1 MSTHPRLFIGLL
13 LLATRPLLAEP
24 IPLDTA
30 LQRAEEHSPALR
42 AARAEADAARGEAR
56 QSATWANPSL
66 SFESESIGADDGS
79 ETTVRLSQ
87 PFDAPGKRGAVRRV
101 AASAVDG
108 AEEELRLRQIELRR
122 DVRKAFARVLAA
134 EAGLEAAT
142 RSIERAERSQRA
154 AAELVKAGAVPAM
167 ESDRARSRLAAA
179 GMERQQAESRLR
191 SARREMARLC
201 GTGEAK
207 GDLAAPPDVPPGDAV
222 PTDHP
227 RLAAARRAQEHAEAL
242 LEVARRERWPGIEVS
257 AGYQQFEEGD
267 SDAVAVGVSLALPVW
282 DRRSGEQDAAKAR
295 IARAAA
301 ELDQASAEAAAELA
315 EARENADNARAS
327 LTLLDETELPLARSV
342 ADAATKSYEAGA
354 TGLLDLLDAL
364 DRLAEAESRRIEW
377 LLASWDAAADLSAWL
392 EQLSPGEPR

>member
-1 MSTHPRLFIGLL
+1 MSRHPRLSIGLL

-24 IPLDTA
+24 IPLDAA

-56 QSATWANPSL
+56 QSATWSNPSL
-66 SFESESIGADDGS
+66 SFESESIGADDGA

-87 PFDAPGKRGAVRRV
+87 PFDAPGKRGAVRQA
-101 AASAVDG
+101 AASAVAG
-108 AEEELRLRQIELRR
+108 AEEELRLRHIELRR
-122 DVRKAFARVLAA
+122 DVRKAFALVLAA
-134 EAGLEAAT
+134 DARVQAAAK
-142 RSIERAERSQRA
+142 SIERAERAHRA
-154 AAELVKAGAVPAM
+154 AGELVKAGAVPAV
-167 ESDRARSRLAAA
+167 EADRARARLASA
-179 GMERQQAESRLR
+179 GLERQQAESHQR
-191 SARREMARLC
+191 SARRELARLC
-201 GTGEAK
+201 GTGEAQ
-207 GDLAAPPDVPPGDAV
+207 GDLSAPPPAPSGDRVPE
-222 PTDHP
+222 DHP
-227 RLAAARRAQEHAEAL
+227 SLAAARRAMEQAEAL

-267 SDAVAVGVSLALPVW
+267 SDAVAVGVSLALPLW
-282 DRRSGEQDAAKAR
+282 DRRTGEQDASKAR

-301 ELDQASAEAAAELA
+301 DLEQVAAEASASLA
-315 EARENADNARAS
+315 EARENADNARA
-327 LTLLDETELPLARSV
+327 TLALLNDSELPLARSV

-377 LLASWDAAADLSAWL
+377 LLASWDAAADLSTWL